1 MPLTGFSDF
10 CECIHELGGMGEPRS
25 QTQAGDTQAVTMDV
39 RGVAITAVE
48 LPSGQGRQVFL
59 TAQFDAPG
67 TSDDEAAAWLALLD
81 ANSVLPDLD
90 SPRFSRNPLSGDIT
104 MQWPCSLQD
113 MTPLGAYQ
121 RAVHMADVVLHWQR
135 HRMVHPELLTPG
147 RGGTG
152 RTLHDSAAAL
162 DAAWRFRDLYLALCD
177 VLGQSAQPGPPGTQA
192 FAFSLHFQ
200 DVEVVMAHLPR
211 LRPHAALVGIPLGLR
226 EPGEQATAE
235 VMAMMDANFALA
247 GQPNGAAFCR
257 DPASGELLLRYA
269 YPLDGACGRHCLAQM
284 ANLAGF
290 AREWVAPV
298 TQPRSATHRLDPAH
312 A

>member
-1 MPLTGFSDF
+1 MPLTGFNDL
-10 CECIHELGGMGEPRS
+10 CECIHELGGTGVPY
-25 QTQAGDTQAVTMDV
+25 TQMQGTGTQAVTMDV

-48 LPSGQGRQVFL
+48 LPSGAGSQVFL

-90 SPRFSRNPLSGDIT
+90 SPRFSRNPLSGNIT

-113 MTPLGAYQ
+113 MSPLAAYQ
-121 RAVHMADVVLHWQR
+121 RASHMADVVLHWQR

-152 RTLHDSAAAL
+152 RILHDSAAAL
-162 DAAWRFRDLYLALCD
+162 DAAWRFRELYLTLCD
-177 VLGQSAQPGPPGTQA
+177 VLGEPAQPGPPDTQA
-192 FAFSLHFQ
+192 FAFSLHFH

-226 EPGEQATAE
+226 EPGERASAE

-247 GQPNGAAFCR
+247 GQPHGAAFGR
-257 DPASGELLLRYA
+257 DPSSGELLLRYA

-290 AREWVAPV
+290 AREWVASV
-298 TQPRSATHRLDPAH
+298 MQPRNATPHLVPAH

>member
-1 MPLTGFSDF
+1 MPLTGFSEF
-10 CECIHELGGMGEPRS
+10 CECIQELGGRGVPYA
-25 QTQAGDTQAVTMDV
+25 QTQTGGARAVTMDV
-39 RGVAITAVE
+39 RGVPITAVE
-48 LPSGQGRQVFL
+48 LPSGPGSPVFL

-67 TSDDEAAAWLALLD
+67 TSDDEAAAWLALLE

-90 SPRFSRNPLSGDIT
+90 SPRFGRNPLSGDIA
-104 MQWPCSLQD
+104 MQWPCLLQD
-113 MTPLGAYQ
+113 MSPLAAYQ
-121 RAVHMADVVLHWQR
+121 RASHMADVVLHWQR
-135 HRMVHPELLTPG
+135 HGVVHPELLTPG

-152 RTLHDSAAAL
+152 RILDDSVAAL
-162 DAAWRFRDLYLALCD
+162 DAAWRFRELYLMLCD
-177 VLGQSAQPGPPGTQA
+177 VLGEPAQPGPPGTQA

-211 LRPHAALVGIPLGLR
+211 LRPHAALVGIPLGRR

-235 VMAMMDANFALA
+235 AVAMMEANFALA
-247 GQPNGAAFCR
+247 GQPHGAAFCR

-269 YPLDGACGRHCLAQM
+269 YPLDGACGRHCLVQI
-284 ANLAGF
+284 ANLAAF

-298 TQPRSATHRLDPAH
+298 MQPRNATHHLDFAH

>member
-10 CECIHELGGMGEPRS
+10 CECIQDLGGTGAPHA
-25 QTQAGDTQAVTMDV
+25 QTQAGGTQAVTMDM

-48 LPSGQGRQVFL
+48 LPSGHGSQVFL

-113 MTPLGAYQ
+113 LSPLAAYQ
-121 RAVHMADVVLHWQR
+121 RASHMADVVLHWQR
-135 HRMVHPELLTPG
+135 HGVVHPELLTPG

-152 RTLHDSAAAL
+152 GILHDNAAAL

-177 VLGQSAQPGPPGTQA
+177 VLGQPVQPGPPGTQA
-192 FAFSLHFQ
+192 FAFSLHFH

-235 VMAMMDANFALA
+235 VMALMDANFALA
-247 GQPNGAAFCR
+247 GQPQGAAFCR

-290 AREWVAPV
+290 AREWLAPV
-298 TQPRSATHRLDPAH
+298 MQPRNATRHLDPAH